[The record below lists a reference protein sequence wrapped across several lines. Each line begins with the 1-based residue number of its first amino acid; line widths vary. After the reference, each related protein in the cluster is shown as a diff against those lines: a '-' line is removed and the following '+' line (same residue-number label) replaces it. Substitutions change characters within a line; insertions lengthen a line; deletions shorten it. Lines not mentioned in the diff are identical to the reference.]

1 MHILT
6 GESSLRALR
15 ACRYRGFAV
24 ALPEPALPHRHAF
37 LPGQE
42 HNDDPEDDAETTF
55 DSKSLATSGFD
66 FARVETNAKVEL
78 WRLGD
83 VGAFT
88 KENPLE
94 LGVFERSKTR
104 TRLRSRVRMLSRDLP
119 ADALVRVDPTL
130 YFVGPELIVL
140 QMASQTSDV
149 ELAQI
154 IMELCGSYT
163 PSPVPDD
170 NGKTPCL
177 YKVSPVTTIARI
189 RAYIDRFRQRG
200 GKQVL
205 HSALG
210 MALEGAASPAE
221 TNLALAMSLPRSMG
235 GYGLPISS
243 INASVSAPDDERNNV
258 GGDSYAL
265 DVFWQDAY
273 ADLEYESTEYHLD
286 PLAAASLVAARD
298 ERDSADPEVVAW
310 RRERIA
316 KADADRRRMRDLQ
329 YLGLLVI
336 PVTNFDLLSVHRM
349 DQVARSLVRR
359 YEQVSTSTMD
369 EWRDALDEKAW
380 RDSRLVLLQK
390 LQPGAKI
397 LA

>member
-1 MHILT
+1 MEARRHWCLHER
-6 GESSLRALR
+6 ES
-15 ACRYRGFAV
+15 
-24 ALPEPALPHRHAF
+24 
-37 LPGQE
+37 
-42 HNDDPEDDAETTF
+42 
-55 DSKSLATSGFD
+55 
-66 FARVETNAKVEL
+66 
-78 WRLGD
+78 
-83 VGAFT
+83 
-88 KENPLE
+88 PLE
-94 LGVFERSKTR
+94 LGVFDRNKTR

-140 QMASQTSDV
+140 QMASQRSDV

-163 PSPVPDD
+163 PSPVPDN

-177 YKVSPVTTIARI
+177 YKVPPVTTIARI
-189 RAYIDRFRQRG
+189 RAYVDRFRQRG

-205 HSALG
+205 YSALG

-349 DQVARSLVRR
+349 DQVARALVRR
-359 YEQVSTSTMD
+359 YEQVSTSTMN
-369 EWRDALDEKAW
+369 EWRDALDEKVW
-380 RDSRLVLLQK
+380 RDSRLALLQK